1 MNFKF
6 VHTLPILLLA
16 AFILAFSNGPAGGD
30 GGNGPR
36 MQDRSGS
43 PYAHSQGPNCAA
55 CHNNGSFNP
64 GLTIEL
70 LEDGNA
76 VAEYVPGQTYT
87 LRYTVEANAGS
98 PNKYGVQSV
107 VLTTSDDANAGTFG
121 DAPSGTRVAPID
133 DRSYFEHSTGSN
145 DNTFEIEWTAPEEEL
160 GDITIYASGIAA
172 NGNGTNGGDN
182 GTAATLTVAQ
192 TINVSSSSLPELL
205 PIDVTI
211 FPNPVKNVLNLELKS
226 SIQGTYQ
233 MDILDIQGTVLASSQ
248 IALDFETNRI
258 SENVNHLSP
267 GIYLVR
273 ITDGQKLVTGK
284 MIKQ

>member
-6 VHTLPILLLA
+6 VHALPILLLA
-16 AFILAFSNGPAGGD
+16 AFMLAFSNGPAGGE

-43 PYAHSQGPNCAA
+43 PFAHSQGATCAA

-76 VAEYVPGQTYT
+76 VAEYVPGQSYT
-87 LRYTVEANAGS
+87 LRYTVEANSGS

-107 VLTTSDDANAGTFG
+107 VLTNSDDSNAGTFG
-121 DAPSGTRVAPID
+121 DAPSGTRVASID

-160 GDITIYASGIAA
+160 GDITIFAAGVAA

-192 TINVSSSSLPELL
+192 TINVSSLSGPELL
-205 PIDVTI
+205 PIDLNV
-211 FPNPVKNVLNLELKS
+211 FPNPVKDVLNLELNS
-226 SIQGTYQ
+226 SIQGVYQ
-233 MDILDIQGTVLASSQ
+233 MDILDLGGKVLASRQ
-248 IALDFETNRI
+248 LELNFEINRI
-258 SENVNHLSP
+258 NEHVDHLSP
-267 GIYLVR
+267 GAYLVR
-273 ITDGQKLVTGK
+273 ITDGEKLVSAK
-284 MIKQ
+284 ILKQ

>member
-6 VHTLPILLLA
+6 VHSLPILLLA
-16 AFILAFSNGPAGGD
+16 AFIFSFSNGPAGGD

-43 PYAHSQGPNCAA
+43 PFAHSQGATCAA

-70 LEDGNA
+70 LEDGSS
-76 VAEYVPGQTYT
+76 VDEYVPGQTYT
-87 LRYTVEANAGS
+87 LRYTVNANAGS

-107 VLTTSDDANAGTFG
+107 VLTNSNDANAGTFG

-133 DRSYFEHSTGSN
+133 DRNYFEHSTGSN
-145 DNTFEIEWTAPEEEL
+145 DNTFEIEWIAPEEEL
-160 GDITIYASGIAA
+160 GEITIFAAGVAA
-172 NGNGTNGGDN
+172 NGNGNNGGDN

-192 TINVSSSSLPELL
+192 STNVSSLSGLELL
-205 PIDVTI
+205 PIDMTV

-226 SIQGTYQ
+226 SVQGTYQ
-233 MDILDIQGTVLASSQ
+233 MEILDLRGTVLASRQ
-248 IALDFETNRI
+248 LDLDFETNRI
-258 SENVNHLSP
+258 SENVDHLSP

-273 ITDGQKLVTGK
+273 VTDGQKLVSGK
-284 MIKQ
+284 VLKQ